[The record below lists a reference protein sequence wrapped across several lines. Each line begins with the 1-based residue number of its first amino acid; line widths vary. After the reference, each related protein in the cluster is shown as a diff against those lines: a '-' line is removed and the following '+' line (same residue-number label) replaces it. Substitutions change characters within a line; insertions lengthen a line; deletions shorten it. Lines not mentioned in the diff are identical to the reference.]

1 MNTRKQRDRL
11 KILYDILKAIDAVR
25 GGCLYISC
33 IKQTAK
39 LGFAIPKYRDRVE
52 NYFDTLKDH
61 GLIIV
66 ASPQGKREATI
77 TKKGKQFIYRY
88 ERILKLFSGWNYN

>member
-1 MNTRKQRDRL
+1 MMRMKHRDRL

-25 GGCLYISC
+25 GGCLYIDS
-33 IKQTAK
+33 IKKTSK
-39 LGFAIPKYRDRVE
+39 LGFAAKYHDRAE
-52 NYFDTLKDH
+52 DYFSTLKDF

-77 TKKGKQFIYRY
+77 TAKGKAFMFYY
-88 ERILKLFSGWNYN
+88 EQILNLFDGYNYL